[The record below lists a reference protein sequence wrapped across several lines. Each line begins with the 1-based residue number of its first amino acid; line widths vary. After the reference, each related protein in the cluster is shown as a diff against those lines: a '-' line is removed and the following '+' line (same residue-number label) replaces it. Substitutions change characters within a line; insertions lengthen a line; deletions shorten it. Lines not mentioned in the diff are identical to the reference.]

1 MSCDVERQ
9 FKENDQHGSWI
20 TLYKKLKKAEDLSV
34 IGYKLSVLEARKPE
48 NRNKNR
54 YRDVSPYDHSRITLE
69 YGSQNGLGDYINANL
84 IKIEKADRRYILTQG
99 PLEHTGG
106 HFWQMVWEQNTKGI
120 VMLNRIIE
128 KGTVKCYQYWP
139 LTLNF
144 GYDEDD
150 SMIFDDVQL
159 MVRLL
164 DEKETDNYIIRTL
177 ELKNMVTNE
186 FREVLHFQYTTWPDF
201 GVPSSPLAF
210 LNFLMA
216 VRESGSLDNN
226 HGPCIVHCSAGIGR
240 SGTFSLVDSA
250 LVIVEKSR
258 SMDSINV
265 EDLLQDMRYYRMGL
279 IQTPDQLRFS
289 YLSVIEGGNH
299 ILSNLPPLADDPLN
313 PEIPPVPPKRT
324 TSLMPDVSSPEKS
337 PTKNGCSQEDSD
349 TSATDSSS
357 KPAAPCLLQANTDS
371 TSEEEEASKEEVSPP
386 PLPPKRPPESLDN
399 GFDSHDAGPSESVS
413 NEEEGYLLRR
423 RKREERKQET
433 LRKIEMMK
441 QKQRECEMMQNRNTY
456 ITPMYIGLA
465 LALGG
470 GLLLYRYYN
479 NGA

>member
-9 FKENDQHGSWI
+9 FKENDQNGSWI

-34 IGYKLSVLEARKPE
+34 IGCKLSVLEARKPE

-69 YGSQNGLGDYINANL
+69 SDSQNGLGDYINANL

-106 HFWQMVWEQNTKGI
+106 HFWQMVWEQKTKGI

-139 LTLNF
+139 LSQNF
-144 GYDEDD
+144 DHEDD
-150 SMIFDDVQL
+150 DMIFEDVQM
-159 MVRLL
+159 MVSLL
-164 DEKETDNYIIRTL
+164 DEKETPNYIIRTL
-177 ELKNMVTNE
+177 ELKNLVTNE

-216 VRESGSLDNN
+216 VRESDSLDNN
-226 HGPCIVHCSAGIGR
+226 YGPCIVHCSAGIGR

-250 LVIVEKSR
+250 LVIVEKCR

-289 YLSVIEGGNH
+289 YLSVIEGGKH
-299 ILSNLPPLADDPLN
+299 ILSNLPPLEDDPLN
-313 PEIPPVPPKRT
+313 PDIPPVPPKRT
-324 TSLMPDVSSPEKS
+324 TSLMPDVANPETS
-337 PTKNGCSQEDSD
+337 PTKNGCSQEESD
-349 TSATDSSS
+349 QSVTASSAKQS
-357 KPAAPCLLQANTDS
+357 ARHLLETNSD
-371 TSEEEEASKEEVSPP
+371 TSEEEESKEEATPP
-386 PLPPKRPPESLDN
+386 PLPPKRPPEHLDN
-399 GFDSHDAGPSESVS
+399 GFDSHYSENTQSVS
-413 NEEEGYLLRR
+413 NDQEGYELRR
-423 RKREERKQET
+423 RKREERKKET
-433 LRKIEMMK
+433 LKKIEMMK
-441 QKQRECEMMQNRNTY
+441 QKQRECEIMQHRNTY
-456 ITPMYIGLA
+456 MTPMYIGLA
-465 LALGG
+465 LAIGG

-479 NGA
+479 SGA